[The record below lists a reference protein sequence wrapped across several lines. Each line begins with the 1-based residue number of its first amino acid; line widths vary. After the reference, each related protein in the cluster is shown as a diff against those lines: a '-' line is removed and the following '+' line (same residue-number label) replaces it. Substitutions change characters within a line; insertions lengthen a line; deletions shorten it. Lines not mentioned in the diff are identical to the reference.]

1 MNQEIKGLPHFKIEE
16 RVINRK
22 NEVEL
27 LNQFYVTVEA
37 TFERLNNNYNEN
49 SEEKSVARDIEA
61 LLKKPNSWLNVYK
74 IEHLLVYLYD
84 DMYITFE
91 IKRRLLEIDRNLYRE
106 QIKFYN
112 TEAANLSTL
121 AEKRIFLSRLIN
133 DLQWRYT
140 IRETKLEFQRKA
152 RKISSTVLFVSI
164 ILFMAVL
171 FIRLFGQG
179 NANIAYLDISKLT
192 DFYIMIE
199 VATAGLFGASLS
211 IATSINKSINSVSFD
226 NLKLTHRLNYIL
238 SRVSIGMGAA
248 IIMYYFIRSGI
259 LTDSTHTTT
268 IELEYKLII
277 LGFVAGFSEKL
288 IPSVLTKTGENIASE
303 KPSTEET
310 KN

>member
-1 MNQEIKGLPHFKIEE
+1 
-16 RVINRK
+16 
-22 NEVEL
+22 
-27 LNQFYVTVEA
+27 
-37 TFERLNNNYNEN
+37 
-49 SEEKSVARDIEA
+49 
-61 LLKKPNSWLNVYK
+61 
-74 IEHLLVYLYD
+74 LVYLYD